1 MKSEELTTVKA
12 KQKEF
17 YGSSFLWPL
26 MLLANNIGQIFGIF
40 NVPGQAA
47 YWFGLGIFITIGIV
61 GIVVSFM
68 IRLCRKPKC
77 DSTGKSLSKEDI
89 NKTRRARIKKYTFW
103 RHFFKDALALLSGAL
118 YLGGDN
124 LTLLLEEGSNIDPDQ
139 TVRSSFLSSYLVSGS
154 LLVIGLSYGFMLVM
168 DPLCGLKPDKK
179 ILEMYKKKVKVNWKT
194 STTPVSTVV
203 REEVDTNI
211 VPDESDKNEQLDSTI
226 TASSTTNVHKN
237 EQLDTENADDDDD
250 DSHGLP
256 DLAYWQM
263 FVQRLSMFLVV
274 AAIAD
279 QFYVAI
285 IDEIIRRDMNFT
297 SGVACVPSNR
307 SAGVAFYTILAVFGA
322 LGVATTSFVYLV
334 RWRKHIK
341 IRSCTSYCGA
351 FETVVVVVL
360 TIITFLYIPVY
371 IAADNTWP
379 WICFANE
386 YGTLEDYESI
396 RSFLLCVIFVMT
408 VILLFM
414 EVVLVSW
421 PRRLLSY
428 KENVTEDSEWYEGIR
443 LRYLRKAMPEIIKT
457 VKDFYSKSSN
467 SVKGKNTNQLS
478 TLSPNDKD
486 ESTDGKSPQNQE
498 ILI

>member
-1 MKSEELTTVKA
+1 
-12 KQKEF
+12 
-17 YGSSFLWPL
+17 
-26 MLLANNIGQIFGIF
+26 MLLANNIGEIFGIF
-40 NVPGQAA
+40 NVPGQVA

-61 GIVVSFM
+61 GVVVTFM

-77 DSTGKSLSKEDI
+77 DSTGKSLSKEGI
-89 NKTRRARIKKYTFW
+89 KKARRARIKKYTFW
-103 RHFFKDALALLSGAL
+103 RHFFKDVFAFLSGVL
-118 YLGGDN
+118 YIGGDN
-124 LTLLLEEGSNIDPDQ
+124 LTLLLEEESYIDPDQ

-179 ILEMYKKKVKVNWKT
+179 ILEMYKKKVKVKT
-194 STTPVSTVV
+194 STTQVSTVV
-203 REEVDTNI
+203 REEVDTNT

-256 DLAYWQM
+256 DLAHWQI

-279 QFYVAI
+279 QFYGAI
-285 IDEIIRRDMNFT
+285 IDEIIQRDMNFT

-322 LGVATTSFVYLV
+322 LGVAITSFVYLV

-341 IRSCTSYCGA
+341 IRSCMSYCGA
-351 FETVVVVVL
+351 FETVSVVVL
-360 TIITFLYIPVY
+360 AIITFLYIPVY
-371 IAADNTWP
+371 LAGDNAWP

-386 YGTLEDYESI
+386 YDTLEDYESI

-428 KENVTEDSEWYEGIR
+428 RENVTEDTEWHKGIR
-443 LRYLRKAMPEIIKT
+443 LRYIRKAMPEIVKS
-457 VKDFYSKSSN
+457 VKDFCSKRSD

-498 ILI
+498 TPI